1 MPQRLVLG
9 PLLFLVY
16 INDLQEGIQSI
27 CEIFAGD
34 TSLFSK
40 IIDTRNPQN
49 TLNFDLKSIKN
60 WAYQWKMQFN
70 PDLKKQAN
78 EVIFSWRLN
87 TCTYPPV
94 TYNNNIATCSHQKQL
109 GVVLDS

>member
-1 MPQRLVLG
+1 MTYKKGFSQYVK
-9 PLLFLVY
+9 FLQV
-16 INDLQEGIQSI
+16 ILHSFQ
-27 CEIFAGD
+27 
-34 TSLFSK
+34 K

-78 EVIFSWRLN
+78 EIIFSWRLN

-109 GVVLDS
+109 GVGLDS